1 MAVWSIIANSPLKFM
16 DYDVSRYIY
25 ETYFRHIGSNKNLV
39 QEFQNYV
46 NQYLQSRK
54 VDEVSDYTIRM
65 LQQVPLRLGEK
76 DSLSKFISNRYG
88 RYTRSSFNDISV
100 NSYYRSRIFQN
111 QVFLHSERLRKNQ
124 ISVDPS
130 KQLTYPDFILK
141 FSPPPQ
147 QAELKDKKE
156 PDNTSLSKSIEY
168 EDSVEYSYLWTD
180 DEDLDGWTDDDD
192 NLSNDDDE
200 LRTFVNETM

>member
-54 VDEVSDYTIRM
+54 LDEVSDYTIRM

-88 RYTRSSFNDISV
+88 RYTRSSFNDVGV

-147 QAELKDKKE
+147 QAELKDRE
-156 PDNTSLSKSIEY
+156 ESDNACLTKSIEY
-168 EDSVEYSYLWTD
+168 EDSVEFSYLWTD
-180 DEDLDGWTDDDD
+180 DEDLDGWTDDD
-192 NLSNDDDE
+192 NLPNDDE